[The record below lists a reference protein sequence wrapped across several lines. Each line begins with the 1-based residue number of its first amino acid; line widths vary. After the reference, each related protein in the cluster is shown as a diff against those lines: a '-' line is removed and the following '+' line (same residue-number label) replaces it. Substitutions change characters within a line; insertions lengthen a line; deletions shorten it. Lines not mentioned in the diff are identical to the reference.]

1 MRRALLLFTL
11 LCGGCGYEYAQNI
24 RPVSG
29 VEPYGGREF
38 KQDKTGALG
47 MVYAEAEG
55 NSCDEAV
62 AAAMTKLLEQTKA
75 MGGARV
81 IHAQTRSRHNWS
93 GHLSCRGMSNHVSAR
108 GVAMPAKTSGAE

>member
-1 MRRALLLFTL
+1 MQRTALLLIV

-38 KQDKTGALG
+38 RQDKTGALG
-47 MVYAEAEG
+47 MVYAETEG
-55 NSCDEAV
+55 KTCDEAV
-62 AAAMTKLLEQTKA
+62 ATAMTKLLEQTKA

-93 GHLSCRGMSNHVSAR
+93 GRLSCSGMSNHVSAR
-108 GVAMPAKTSGAE
+108 GVAMPASTSPAK